1 MLDSNQ
7 HRRFWRP
14 PCYRLHQCHIPDLVN
29 VQVGKTVGMVEWF
42 LPPTAR
48 NVYVYMHPFGRASP
62 SVINRLIKAGSL
74 LSPTCSSGDI
84 RAIPSVTQAATP
96 MKPRANLGNRTR
108 QPKGCASR
116 IAKPARLD
124 RTSQNHLMMII
135 LNKTGATTVAQLDF
149 ETPVIH
155 TQSETRGCRRHVL
168 CANFSKTRALFL
180 LLSHRPQQKGRA
192 GGSPTG
198 GVCCVVQRWDV
209 CTIVFW
215 RVVWYRAGTFL
226 CMRSWP
232 CMSWPRRGCG
242 CVASV
247 VAVAVSPWA
256 SQPPCRAVAVV
267 SVVFSSPSC
276 GCDTPTNAS
285 VCSGLCGVYVDSI
298 CTTYVG
304 RV

>member
-1 MLDSNQ
+1 
-7 HRRFWRP
+7 
-14 PCYRLHQCHIPDLVN
+14 
-29 VQVGKTVGMVEWF
+29 
-42 LPPTAR
+42 
-48 NVYVYMHPFGRASP
+48 
-62 SVINRLIKAGSL
+62 
-74 LSPTCSSGDI
+74 
-84 RAIPSVTQAATP
+84 

-149 ETPVIH
+149 ETLAIH

-198 GVCCVVQRWDV
+198 GVCCMAQRWNV

-232 CMSWPRRGCG
+232 CPSRLSRR
-242 CVASV
+242 AYD
-247 VAVAVSPWA
+247 VAVSPWT
-256 SQPPCRAVAVV
+256 PLPLWPCRAVAVV
-267 SVVFSSPSC
+267 SWTSWPWPWRPPSLCRRHVVA
-276 GCDTPTNAS
+276 T
-285 VCSGLCGVYVDSI
+285 
-298 CTTYVG
+298 
-304 RV
+304 RR